1 MEFSYEIENK
11 WTSLITGTEEVCFVS
26 AFLQD
31 SPEGELRIVQRI
43 KTHLGIWDWFEES
56 ENYKGTQRDDID
68 N

>member
-1 MEFSYEIENK
+1 MKSK
-11 WTSLITGTEEVCFVS
+11 WEVRPFMQKI
-26 AFLQD
+26 LQD